1 MTSKELVLQAISRQ
15 SPSRTPCIC
24 PGGMMNMIV
33 GELQERCGVFWPQAH
48 SDPSLMADLASA
60 VYTEGVLDNIGVPF
74 CMTVEAEAM
83 GSQVDLGDQ
92 YTEPRVTAYA
102 VDSVRRWQEIRP
114 IDLTSGRPAVVLES
128 LTRIKVRHP
137 SVAVIGNLTGP
148 ISLASSVVDAAVFYK
163 ELRKL
168 PEEAHALLDFV
179 TEQLIRFGKAQIA
192 AGADI
197 ITISD
202 PSGTGEILGPK
213 QFERFALPYLNRI
226 TEALRP
232 LCSGVIV
239 HICGRLQPIY
249 PLLEQLKSDVI
260 SVDSVVRLE
269 NLKAHVPSKAVM
281 GNISTVALEL
291 GSQQALKNN
300 CRACLEQGVDILA
313 PACGLGTHT
322 KLSSLRALIT
332 VSKEHAH
339 VQD

>member
-1 MTSKELVLQAISRQ
+1 MTAKELVLGAIGRQ
-15 SPSRTPCIC
+15 SESRKPCIC

-48 SDPSLMADLASA
+48 SDPEGMAELASA
-60 VYTEGVLDNIGVPF
+60 VYTEGILDNIGVPF

-83 GSQVDLGDQ
+83 GSQVDMGDQ

-102 VDSVRRWQEIRP
+102 VDSVRRWRELRQ
-114 IDLTSGRPAVVLES
+114 IDRTAGRPAVVLES
-128 LTRIKVRHP
+128 LVRIRDRHP
-137 SVAVIGNLTGP
+137 DAAVIGNLTGP
-148 ISLASSVVDAAVFYK
+148 ISLAASLVDAAVFYK

-168 PEEAHALLDFV
+168 PEESHALLGFV
-179 TEQLIRFGKAQIA
+179 TEQLIGFGKAQIE

-197 ITISD
+197 IAISD

-213 QFERFALPYLNRI
+213 QFACFALPYLNQI
-226 TEALRP
+226 AEALRP
-232 LCSGVIV
+232 LCGGVII

-249 PLLEQLKSDVI
+249 PLLTQLTSDVI
-260 SVDSVVRLE
+260 SVDSVVSME
-269 NLKAHVPSKAVM
+269 ALKAHVPDKAVM

-291 GSQQALKNN
+291 GNREVLRNH
-300 CRACLEQGVDILA
+300 CRACLRQGVDILA

-322 KLSSLRALIT
+322 SLNSLGTLMAAA
-332 VSKEHAH
+332 KEFAD